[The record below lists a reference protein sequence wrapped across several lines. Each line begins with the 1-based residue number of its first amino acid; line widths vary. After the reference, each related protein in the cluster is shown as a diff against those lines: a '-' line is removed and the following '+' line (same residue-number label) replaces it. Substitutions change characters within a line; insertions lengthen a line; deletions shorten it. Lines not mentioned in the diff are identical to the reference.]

1 MISSTEIFNISSE
14 NLTNLIMDYYSSI
27 ESSDSIVGDYN
38 ANTTKISSN
47 DPSFT
52 EMINRDIQGDTIG
65 ANLKSTL
72 NIYGKLPENKEY
84 FFVYDQNNRLEAVL
98 SYSKQIERS
107 KAYSAEVF
115 EYEKDIRYSRNES
128 MIMGFLNNEGFSY
141 CRYVNGIVSEI
152 LKVNGGFG
160 GKNDKDVFKLRL
172 PQVIKATHIIF
183 DGTESRTITSQIL
196 YILNLMKTASSS
208 VYKIK
213 YEYDQLNPQPSLPR
227 KKRVIDSQKK
237 LCKKLEKMIMPDM
250 TLDGAVDAFFD
261 VIAEAKPNEEE
272 MLLYEV
278 GCYSFDDKNVKCHFC
293 LVRQTPMR
301 GDEYYQMHM
310 DIIFEAGDNERGLSE
325 CKWHEVGD
333 EDLREYVIQSDAY
346 NTLKNQKIHRIEVW
360 VDET

>member
-237 LCKKLEKMIMPDM
+237 LCKKLEKKIKQDM
-250 TLDGAVDAFFD
+250 SLDQAIQAFFD
-261 VIAEAKPNEEE
+261 VVAEAKPNDEE

-278 GCYSFDDKNVKCHFC
+278 GSYAVSDKETCVFS
-293 LVRQTPMR
+293 LVRQTPSPD
-301 GDEYYQMHM
+301 DEFYQLILELHY
-310 DIIFEAGDNERGLSE
+310 DICNEVRSLSE
-325 CKWHEVGD
+325 CEWHEKGD
-333 EDLREYVIQSDAY
+333 DDLQDYVKKSEAY
-346 NTLKNQKIHRIEVW
+346 NVLKDKTIKKIRVW